1 MHTFVLRKTHELTP
15 KNNKIMVD
23 YQIKQIGHL
32 IRKERKRLNLNKY
45 HFEKT
50 QGIINTQI
58 DYIENGSRNYNFRT
72 LLKVLHELNL
82 TFKIE
87 KK

>member
-1 MHTFVLRKTHELTP
+1 M
-15 KNNKIMVD
+15 NVD
-23 YQIKQIGHL
+23 YQIKQIGKL
-32 IRKERKRLNLNKY
+32 IAKERKTQGYNKY

-58 DYIENGSRNYNFRT
+58 DYIESGSRNYNLRT

-82 TFKIE
+82 TLKIE
-87 KK
+87 KNDIQS